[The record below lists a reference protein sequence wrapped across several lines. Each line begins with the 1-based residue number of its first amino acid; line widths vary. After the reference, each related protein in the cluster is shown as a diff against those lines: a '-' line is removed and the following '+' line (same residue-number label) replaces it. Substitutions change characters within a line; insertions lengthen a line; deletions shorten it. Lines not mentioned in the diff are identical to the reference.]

1 MKYTFKKVSEKRE
14 GRSLTIREKVSSGL
28 GQEFRLGAVVAVL
41 MAIWIFFYAKE
52 PLFLSSR
59 NLSNL
64 ALQTVVTAILALGIS
79 FVLFLGEIDLS
90 IGAASGALAA
100 LMGRLATSGHLNEWL
115 ALAVAVVVGT
125 IFGALQGLVVIFGA
139 PSFMVTLGTS
149 IALGGALLLI
159 LPLSGSI
166 DLSQSK
172 ISQLAGS
179 FLHPALSWTLMIA
192 TVLVLV
198 VLKISER
205 NKLRG
210 IGREQIMHQLG
221 YLVILLIVGAA
232 AVSYFNNS
240 RGVPVAVAL
249 TLLLYLGS
257 WYVTTQTK
265 FGIQIFA
272 VGGNRAASRRSGIP
286 VERVIVICFAIAGAF
301 AALGGIFAASR
312 LLGVSN
318 QSGGGDLLL
327 QAIAAAVIGG
337 TSLMGGRGSVW
348 SALLGALTIGSVS
361 NGMDLLGLGT
371 EKKFIV
377 TGIILVIAVTLDAVA
392 ARGKLRPQRS

>member
-1 MKYTFKKVSEKRE
+1 MKYAFKKESLKNE
-14 GRSLTIREKVSSGL
+14 GRSLSVREKIASGL
-28 GQEFRLGAVVAVL
+28 GQEYRLGAVLAVL
-41 MAIWIFFYAKE
+41 LAIWIFFYIKE
-52 PLFLSSR
+52 PLFLSSG

-79 FVLFLGEIDLS
+79 FVLFIGEIDLS
-90 IGAASGALAA
+90 VGAASGALAA
-100 LMGRLATSGHLNEWL
+100 LMGRLATDGHINAWVCLL
-115 ALAVAVVVGT
+115 IAVAAGAL
-125 IFGALQGLVVIFGA
+125 FGALQGLIVIFGA
-139 PSFMVTLGTS
+139 PSFMVTLGSS

-159 LPLSGSI
+159 LPSSGSI
-166 DLSQSK
+166 DLSQSP
-172 ISQLAGS
+172 IADLAGN
-179 FLHPALSWTLMIA
+179 FLHPALSWVLMFV
-192 TVLVLV
+192 TVLVLFL
-198 VLKISER
+198 LKITER
-205 NKLRG
+205 NKLIG
-210 IGREQIMHQLG
+210 IHKKQLAKHFG
-221 YLVILLIVGAA
+221 YLGILVLVGALV
-232 AVSYFNNS
+232 VSYFNAS

-249 TLLLYLGS
+249 TLLLYLLA
-257 WYVTTQTK
+257 WYASTQTK

-286 VERVIVICFAIAGAF
+286 VERVIVICFAIAGGF

-377 TGIILVIAVTLDAVA
+377 TGFILIIAVTLDAVA
-392 ARGKLRPQRS
+392 ARGKIRPVRS

>member
-1 MKYTFKKVSEKRE
+1 MIKFSKKGKQIES
-14 GRSLTIREKVSSGL
+14 GSNLSIREKIAAGL
-28 GQEFRLGAVVAVL
+28 GQEFRLGAVLIVL
-41 MAIWIFFYAKE
+41 LVIWLFFYTRE

-79 FVLFLGEIDLS
+79 FVLFIGEIDLS
-90 IGAASGALAA
+90 VGAASGALAA
-100 LMGRLATSGHLNEWL
+100 LMGRIATDGHMNAWL
-115 ALAVAVVVGT
+115 SVAVAVLVGVL
-125 IFGALQGLVVIFGA
+125 FGALQGFVVIFGA
-139 PSFMVTLGTS
+139 PSFMVTLGSS
-149 IALGGALLLI
+149 IALAGGLLLV
-159 LPLSGSI
+159 LPTSGSI
-166 DLSQSK
+166 DLSQSP
-172 ISQLAGS
+172 ILHLAGS
-179 FLHPALSWTLMIA
+179 FLDPSLSWALM
-192 TVLVLV
+192 
-198 VLKISER
+198 
-205 NKLRG
+205 
-210 IGREQIMHQLG
+210 
-221 YLVILLIVGAA
+221 LLIVFILFALRVTERNRIRKEIMSTFLKNFTYLALLLIMGGM
-232 AVSYFNNS
+232 VVGYFNNS

-249 TLLLYLGS
+249 TLLLYLLA
-257 WYVTTQTK
+257 WYFSTQTK

-272 VGGNRAASRRSGIP
+272 VGGNRAASRRAGIP
-286 VERVIVICFAIAGAF
+286 VERVIVICFAIAGGF

-377 TGIILVIAVTLDAVA
+377 TGLILVLAVTLDAIA
-392 ARGKLRPQRS
+392 ARGKIRPVRT